1 MKQLFCFIVFASLI
15 FTVTV
20 PVFAQENGRLKEGDT
35 ITGFFLRDLK
45 GENFF
50 LNDHVGTSAKVKC
63 KGILFSFCASWCKP
77 CRKEIPEL
85 VELYKKYKDTGIL
98 FYLVDV
104 GEDKDKVSEFAAEI
118 KSPIP
123 MLMDRYQKALDKIGR
138 PGLPHTILID
148 SAGTVQFINTGFAE
162 SSAHE
167 IIEKLEQK
175 LKALTGSG
183 AGGSS

>member
-1 MKQLFCFIVFASLI
+1 M
-15 FTVTV
+15 
-20 PVFAQENGRLKEGDT
+20 P
-35 ITGFFLRDLK
+35 GFFLRDLQ

-50 LNDHVGTSAKVKC
+50 INDHVGDDAKVKC

-85 VELYKKYKDTGIL
+85 EGLCKKYKDTGIL

-104 GEDKDKVSEFAAEI
+104 GEDKAKASEFAAEI

-123 MLMDRYQKALDKIGR
+123 MLMDRYQKALEKVGR

-148 SAGTVQFINTGFAE
+148 NKGIVKFINTGFAE
-162 SSAHE
+162 NSADE
-167 IIEKLEQK
+167 IIKKLEEK
-175 LKALTGSG
+175 LKALGGSG
-183 AGGSS
+183 SGGSS